1 MTEGVT
7 ELDTLA
13 ASLDHVG
20 IVVSNLDEAVTWYRS
35 ALGCTVVWRQEPHEV
50 PGAALG
56 LPAGGVIRL
65 STAML
70 SAGSGGIELHE
81 YLNPG
86 TSTSARELQDSGIGH
101 LAIAVSDI
109 HAAAARLA
117 SMGVQFAA
125 GPQHIES
132 GPLAGR
138 KWLYGKD
145 PFGVT
150 LELCQHPAKRPLPP
164 PQ

>member
-1 MTEGVT
+1 
-7 ELDTLA
+7 LDTLT

-20 IVVSNLDEAVTWYRS
+20 IVVPSLDEAVTWYVS
-35 ALGCTVVWRQEPHEV
+35 ALGCTVAWRQEPHDV

-56 LPAGGVIRL
+56 LPTGETIRL

-70 SAGSGGIELHE
+70 SMGSAGIELHE

-86 TSTSARELQDSGIGH
+86 TSASTRELQDSGIGH
-101 LAIAVSDI
+101 LAIAVTDI

-117 SMGVQFAA
+117 SMGVRFTAA
-125 GPQHIES
+125 PQRIEN

-145 PFGVT
+145 PFRVT
-150 LELCQHPAKRPLPP
+150 LELCQHPAE
-164 PQ
+164 

>member
-7 ELDTLA
+7 ELDTLTA
-13 ASLDHVG
+13 GLDHIG
-20 IVVSNLDEAVTWYRS
+20 IVVPSLDEAVTWYMS
-35 ALGCTVVWRQEPHEV
+35 ALGFTVAWRQEPHEI
-50 PGAALG
+50 PGSALG
-56 LPAGGVIRL
+56 LPTGEIIRL

-70 SAGSGGIELHE
+70 SAGSSGIELHE
-81 YLNPG
+81 YLSP
-86 TSTSARELQDSGIGH
+86 STNASARELQDSGIGH
-101 LAIAVSDI
+101 LAIAVTDI
-109 HAAAARLA
+109 HAAVARLA

-125 GPQHIES
+125 EPQQIEN

-150 LELCQHPAKRPLPP
+150 LELCQHPAG
-164 PQ
+164 